1 MPLRRPYK
9 PSTLGLGRGSG
20 MERGSSSSS
29 SSSISSKGIL
39 GRHKHALSLFFLLLV
54 GALLFLAL
62 LFHAQHQQ
70 PPDPI
75 PLQQLQQQPP
85 PLQVVKE
92 EKEASEVAKGATQA
106 SNTQAA
112 TVRRAQEKGGMK
124 KWVSELVVITTCV
137 QHACASLPTL
147 VRPTYTDPLPSPHPT
162 NTGLPPHHHPRHL
175 LPRPQNWGRVRQ
187 ESP

>member
-1 MPLRRPYK
+1 ML
-9 PSTLGLGRGSG
+9 
-20 MERGSSSSS
+20 
-29 SSSISSKGIL
+29 
-39 GRHKHALSLFFLLLV
+39 A

-70 PPDPI
+70 PPDSI

-92 EKEASEVAKGATQA
+92 EKASEVAKGAKQA
-106 SNTQAA
+106 SNAQAA
-112 TVRRAQEKGGMK
+112 TVRRAQKKGKPK

-137 QHACASLPTL
+137 QQACASLPTL
-147 VRPTYTDPLPSPHPT
+147 VRPTYTNPLPFPHPS
-162 NTGLPPHHHPRHL
+162 NTGLPSHHHPRHL